1 MLSVFLSCAPQAKL
15 NAKIDAQ
22 AGTVVMG
29 TQAQSAHEQLVD
41 KAKMLSVRT
50 YMLANNLLGIGK
62 V

>member
-1 MLSVFLSCAPQAKL
+1 MPPPPPLTAQAKL
-15 NAKIDAQ
+15 NAKIDAA

-29 TQAQSAHEQLVD
+29 TQSQTAHEQLVD

-50 YMLANNLLGIGK
+50 YMLANNLLGVSK